1 MKTTIRVFLIFI
13 VLFGGWVASNWSH
26 KFAKQREMRADPLT
40 YLPTGLRV
48 LEGPEPS
55 RLHEIDMK
63 GYPTAAIAVFALQ
76 KNVGF
81 IVSELGLEY
90 LNALKDVTGED
101 DGYQPWKFS
110 RLDPA
115 LFGHLFEEDAS
126 MLLRFDD
133 ACRVP
138 KEWWER
144 TCENYVRLRKSPEA
158 YYTHGQQRVA
168 MIEPGSNAMLVI
180 FAGRHFVPR

>member
-1 MKTTIRVFLIFI
+1 MKTTIRVLLIFI
-13 VLFGGWVASNWSH
+13 VLFGGLLASNWSH

-40 YLPTGLRV
+40 YLPTGVRV
-48 LEGPEPS
+48 KGPEPS

-63 GYPTAAIAVFALQ
+63 GYPTAAIAAFSLQ

-81 IVSELGLEY
+81 IVSELGLQY
-90 LNALKDVTGED
+90 LNALKEITGED
-101 DGYQPWKFS
+101 DGYQPWKLD

-115 LFGHLFEEDAS
+115 LFGSSFAEDAA
-126 MLLRFDD
+126 MLLRFDEV
-133 ACRVP
+133 CRVP
-138 KEWWER
+138 KQWLER
-144 TCENYVRLRKSPEA
+144 TCEKYIRLRKSPEA